1 MKKIIFLLL
10 SFSINPVFAQPVSS
24 STENRIKTWELKQEA
39 IKQST
44 VHGVTFKSIGPSVM
58 SGRVVDIAV
67 NPDDPTHFYVAYA
80 SGGLWETKNNGTT
93 FSPLFDHEATIT
105 IGDIA
110 VTWGSTNTIWVGTGE
125 NNSSRS
131 SYAGTGVYKS
141 TDNGVSWEHLGLG
154 ETHHI
159 GRIIIH
165 PTRPNTVWVA
175 SLGHLYSSGSQSGIF
190 KTTDGGKNWNHVLK
204 TTNNTGA
211 IDLVIN
217 DNKHSTLY
225 VALWQRERKA
235 WNFSEAGKGTGIY
248 KSIDGGFTWEWKTD
262 EDSKFPQGENV
273 GRIGLAISSNRFGET
288 LYALVDNQNR
298 RPKEDIEKDDK
309 LKEKFKTMSDEDF
322 LKLDD
327 KKINA
332 YLKKYGFDKKYNA
345 EVVKTMVKN
354 KEITPA
360 ALVEYTEDANA
371 ALFDTPVIGPEVYK
385 LKTSGKWDK
394 THEDYLDDLYF
405 SYGYYFGQIVIDQS
419 NNDRIYIA
427 GVPLL
432 TSDDGGNSFKSIN
445 GDNQHADHH
454 AIWVSPYQTGHI
466 INGNDGGINISYD
479 NGESWIKC
487 NSPAVGQFYTV
498 NVDMDEPYN
507 VYGGLQDNGVWKG
520 PSDYKASDAWHQS
533 GKYPYEMLMGGDG
546 MQVEID
552 TRTNELVYTGYQ
564 FGHYYRINTATDDF
578 YYIHPKH
585 ELGESPLRF
594 NWQTP
599 IHLSKHNQD
608 IFYMGSNKFHRS
620 MNKAEKLETLSDD
633 LTNGGKEGD
642 VSYGTLSSIHE
653 SPIRFGLI
661 YVGSDDGLVHVSKD
675 VGYSWENISAGLP
688 KDLWVSRVQASSHQ
702 LERVYL
708 SLNGYRWDNFKPYL
722 YSSDDYGK
730 NWQKI
735 GGNLPDEPINVI
747 KEDPE
752 NEDLLYVGTDNG
764 LYISF
769 DRGESFIP
777 MMGGLPNVAVHD
789 LVIHPRDHEIIIGTH
804 GRSLYKAD
812 VSVIQ
817 QLDSAVINSD
827 LTLFEVADIRYSKN
841 WGNSWSKWLAND
853 GPETAIPF
861 YWGGSLN
868 AEAATL
874 TIKTSDE
881 KVLFTKDVADA
892 VKGLNYA
899 RYNLTVDPKKVKTLE
914 TFATTDKDDPVKL
927 KAADNGNYYLLPG
940 EYIVEVKVGGTV
952 KSGKLVISEK

>member
-1 MKKIIFLLL
+1 MKKLIFLLL
-10 SFSINPVFAQPVSS
+10 SFIIIDGFSQPPSS
-24 STENRIKTWELKQEA
+24 SNEDRIKTWE
-39 IKQST
+39 IKQKAIDTSM
-44 VHGVTFKSIGPSVM
+44 VHGVIFKSIGPTVM
-58 SGRVVDIAV
+58 SGRVVDISV
-67 NPDDPTHFYVAYA
+67 DPGDPTHFYVAYA

-110 VTWGSTNTIWVGTGE
+110 VEWGSTNTIWVGTGE

-131 SYAGTGVYKS
+131 SYAGTGLYKS
-141 TDNGVSWEHLGLG
+141 TDNGNSWKHFGL
-154 ETHHI
+154 ENTHHI

-165 PTRPNTVWVA
+165 PTRSNTVWVA
-175 SLGHLYSSGSQSGIF
+175 AIGPLYSSGGKSGIF
-190 KTTDGGKNWNHVLK
+190 KTTDGGKSWKQVLK
-204 TTNNTGA
+204 TINNSGA

-217 DNKHSTLY
+217 ENKPNNLY
-225 VALWQRERKA
+225 VALWERERKA
-235 WNFSEAGKGTGIY
+235 WDFSEAGKGSGIY
-248 KSIDGGFTWEWKTD
+248 KSLDGGFTWQWLTD
-262 EDSKFPQGENV
+262 ESSDFPQGENI
-273 GRIGLAISSNRFGET
+273 GRIGLAISSTRLSET

-298 RPKEDIEKDDK
+298 RPKEDIDK
-309 LKEKFKTMSDEDF
+309 EDGFKEKLRMMSDEEF

-332 YLKKYGFDKKYNA
+332 YLKENGFAKKYNA
-345 EVVKTMVKN
+345 QVVKAMVKN

-385 LKTSGKWDK
+385 LKSNGKWSK
-394 THEDYLDDLYF
+394 THKGYLDDLYY
-405 SYGYYFGQIVIDQS
+405 SYGYYFGQISIDQS
-419 NNDRIYIA
+419 DNKQIYIA

-432 TSDDGGNSFKSIN
+432 TSNDGGVTFKSIN

-454 AIWVSPYQTGHI
+454 SIWVNPYESGHL

-487 NSPAVGQFYTV
+487 NSPAVGQFYSV
-498 NVDMDEPYN
+498 NVDMAKPYN

-520 PSDYKASDAWHQS
+520 PSNYVASSEWHQS
-533 GKYPYEMLMGGDG
+533 GKYPYEMLIGGDG

-552 TRTNELVYTGYQ
+552 TRNNELVYTGYQ
-564 FGHYYRINTATDDF
+564 FGHYYRIDTKTKDF

-585 ELGESPLRF
+585 DLGEKPLRF

-620 MNKAEKLETLSDD
+620 MNKAENLETLSDD

-642 VSYGTLSSIHE
+642 VSYGTISSIHE
-653 SPIRFGLI
+653 SSKRFGLI

-675 VGYSWENISAGLP
+675 VGYTWENISAGLP

-708 SLNGYRWDNFKPYL
+708 SLNGYRWDDFKPYL
-722 YSSDDYGK
+722 YLSDDFGK
-730 NWQKI
+730 NWKTI

-747 KEDPE
+747 KEDPVNE
-752 NEDLLYVGTDNG
+752 NLLYVGTDNG

-769 DRGESFIP
+769 NRGESFIP
-777 MMGGLPNVAVHD
+777 MMSGLPNVAVHD
-789 LVIHPRDHEIIIGTH
+789 LVIHTRDREIVIGTH

-812 VSVIQ
+812 VSVVQ
-817 QLDSAVINSD
+817 QLDSTIIHSD
-827 LTLFEVADIRYSKN
+827 LTLFDIADIQYSKN
-841 WGNSWSKWLAND
+841 WGNSWSKWFAND
-853 GPETAIPF
+853 GPERSFPF
-861 YWGGSLN
+861 YWGANLV
-868 AEAATL
+868 AENATL
-874 TIKTSDE
+874 TIQTTDD
-881 KVLFTKDVADA
+881 KVLYTKNIVGAK
-892 VKGLNYA
+892 KGLNYVNYDLA
-899 RYNLTVDPKKVKTLE
+899 VGPKKVKVLE
-914 TFATTDKDDPVKL
+914 TAASKDQEDPVKL
-927 KAADNGNYYLLPG
+927 KAADNGKTYLLPG
-940 EYIVEVKVGGTV
+940 EYVVVVKVGKAV
-952 KSGKLVISEK
+952 KKGKLVIVEK

>member
-1 MKKIIFLLL
+1 MKKLIILL
-10 SFSINPVFAQPVSS
+10 FSISIISGFSQPVSS
-24 STENRIKTWELKQEA
+24 STENRIKTWELKKEA
-39 IKQST
+39 IKQSL
-44 VHGVTFKSIGPSVM
+44 VHGVKFESIGPSVM

-67 NPDDPTHFYVAYA
+67 DPKDPTHFYVAYA

-93 FSPLFDHEATIT
+93 FNPIFDHEATIT

-110 VTWGSTNTIWVGTGE
+110 VTWENTNTIWVGTGE

-131 SYAGTGVYKS
+131 SYAGTGIYKS
-141 TDNGVSWEHLGLG
+141 SDNGETWQHLGLE

-159 GRIIIH
+159 GRIVIH
-165 PTRPNTVWVA
+165 PSKPNTVWVA
-175 SLGHLYSSGSQSGIF
+175 SLGHLYSSNGKSGVF
-190 KTTDGGKNWNHVLK
+190 KTTDGGKTWEQVLK

-217 DNKHSTLY
+217 DFKHNTLY
-225 VALWQRERKA
+225 VALWERDRKA

-248 KSIDGGFTWEWKTD
+248 KSIDGGFTWEWLTD
-262 EDSKFPQGENV
+262 EPSGFPQGENV
-273 GRIGLAISSNRFGET
+273 GRIGLTISANRFGET

-298 RPKEDIEKDDK
+298 RPKKDIEKEDG
-309 LKEKFKTMSDEDF
+309 LKEKLRSMSDEDF

-327 KKINA
+327 KKIET
-332 YLKKYGFDKKYNA
+332 YLKENGFDKKYNTK
-345 EVVKTMVKN
+345 VVKTMVKN

-371 ALFDTPVIGPEVYK
+371 ALFDTPVIGPEVFN
-385 LKTSGKWDK
+385 LKSNGKWTK
-394 THEDYLDDLYF
+394 THEGYLDDLYF
-405 SYGYYFGQIVIDQS
+405 SYGYYFGQIVIGQS
-419 NNDRIYIA
+419 NTDRIYIA
-427 GVPLL
+427 GVPIL
-432 TSDDGGNSFKSIN
+432 TSDDGGATFKSIN

-454 AIWVSPYQTGHI
+454 SIWVNQDGNGHI

-487 NSPAVGQFYTV
+487 NSPAVGQFYSV
-498 NVDMDEPYN
+498 NVDMDKPYN

-520 PSDYKASDAWHQS
+520 PSNYKASSAWHQS

-552 TRTNELVYTGYQ
+552 TRANELVYTGYQ
-564 FGHYYRINTATDDF
+564 FGHYYRINTKTDDF
-578 YYIHPKH
+578 YYIHPKQD
-585 ELGESPLRF
+585 LGESPLRF

-620 MNKAEKLETLSDD
+620 MNKAENLETLSDD
-633 LTNGGKEGD
+633 LTKGGKEGD

-653 SPIRFGLI
+653 SPLRFGLI

-708 SLNGYRWDNFKPYL
+708 SLNGYRWDDFKPYL
-722 YSSDDYGK
+722 YISDDYGK

-747 KEDPE
+747 KEDPV
-752 NEDLLYVGTDNG
+752 NQNLLYVGTDNG

-789 LVIHPRDHEIIIGTH
+789 LVIHTRDREIIIGTH

-817 QLDSAVINSD
+817 QLDSAIINSD
-827 LTLFEVADIRYSKN
+827 LTLMEIADSRYSKN
-841 WGNSWSKWLAND
+841 WGNSWSKWLANE
-853 GPETAIPF
+853 GPEKSIPF
-861 YWGGSLN
+861 YWGTNLV
-868 AEAATL
+868 AEKATL
-874 TIKTSDE
+874 TIKTSD
-881 KVLFTKDVADA
+881 KKILFSMDIVDA
-892 VKGLNYA
+892 AKGLNYA
-899 RYNLTVDPKKVKTLE
+899 SYNLSVSPKKVKTLE
-914 TFATTDKDDPVKL
+914 TFASKDKDEPLKL
-927 KAADNGNYYLLPG
+927 KAADNGKTYLLPG
-940 EYIVEVKVGGTV
+940 EYIVEVKVGQAV
-952 KSGKLVISEK
+952 KSEKLVITKD